1 MADYLKHKEKNI
13 RVIYDA
19 IIHELGIDY
28 FEKIDFW
35 DSDNYAIGLKKEE
48 KIIYISTWNFR
59 NLDAASIKYYAEFE
73 IIDLT
78 SLETLETKKI
88 LDAATKEELVVEVVL
103 FYRNK

>member
-1 MADYLKHKEKNI
+1 MIDYLKYKEESI
-13 RVIYDA
+13 LTIYNA

-28 FEKIDFW
+28 FEKIDYW
-35 DSDNYAIGLKKEE
+35 DGDNCAIGFKREE

-59 NLDAASIKYYAEFE
+59 NLDATLMRYYAEFE
-73 IIDLT
+73 IIDVI

-88 LDAATKEELVVEVVL
+88 LNAATKDELVAEVVL